1 MTMSD
6 SQMKIFAGVSLVAA
20 VFGYSQMGSIGA
32 FVCVALVVAFL
43 FFKFVLSNAGG
54 KTTENVLDEY
64 WLWIEPIMAEA
75 GNNGYKYGMVTG
87 IANFADLHTTWTWVP
102 GADEKCIHYTS
113 RHFGFIKSSITD
125 FLSDLGNIDAQIID
139 VPGLGPQC
147 ATTFRKHGI
156 TTVRHLINKFNG
168 ISGGHIHAHNM

>member
-20 VFGYSQMGSIGA
+20 VFGYSQMGSVGA
-32 FVCVALVVAFL
+32 FICVALVAFL

-75 GNNGYKYGMVTG
+75 GNNSYKYSMVMG
-87 IANFADLHTTWTWVP
+87 IATFADLHTTWTWVP
-102 GADEKCIHYTS
+102 GAEYKCNHYYVTTTNTS
-113 RHFGFIKSSITD
+113 VSPIRD
-125 FLSDLGNIDAQIID
+125 FVSQD
-139 VPGLGPQC
+139 
-147 ATTFRKHGI
+147 
-156 TTVRHLINKFNG
+156 
-168 ISGGHIHAHNM
+168 

>member
-20 VFGYSQMGSIGA
+20 VFGYSQMGSVGA
-32 FVCVALVVAFL
+32 FICVALVAFL

-75 GNNGYKYGMVTG
+75 GNNAYKYGVVMG
-87 IANFADLHTTWTWVP
+87 IATFAELHTTWTWAA
-102 GADEKCIHYTS
+102 GAESNCN
-113 RHFGFIKSSITD
+113 HFGGTTSMSATKIRD
-125 FLSDLGNIDAQIID
+125 FVSDLGNIDETID
-139 VPGLGPQC
+139 AVPGLGPQSVI
-147 ATTFRKHGI
+147 TFRKHGI
-156 TTVRHLINKFNG
+156 TTIRHLINRFNR
-168 ISGGHIHAHNM
+168 ISGGRIHAHNM